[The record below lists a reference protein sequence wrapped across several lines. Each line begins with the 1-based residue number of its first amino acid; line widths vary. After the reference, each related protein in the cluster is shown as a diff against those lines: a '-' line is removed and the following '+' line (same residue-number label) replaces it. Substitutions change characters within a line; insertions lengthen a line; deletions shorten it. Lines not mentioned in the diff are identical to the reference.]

1 MRTHCTL
8 SPAIIYVSVPTGSR
22 CCCRKTP
29 ISAGLGFLPEARK
42 VGEPAPQQ
50 PPRLTAGRGSERPPA
65 PGQQGQVAACA
76 RRPGQCRPTGCRV
89 LGRAGAPGAAGLCC
103 SNPGERA
110 HPLTRGEPPGGPV
123 QHHAGGRVH
132 SHCRGLHGSV
142 FKVGYDVPELPLELP
157 SLGAGSERAPS
168 PAAPSSAEPSAPPA
182 PAPQPWTWTP
192 GPPPFSARRHPDTG
206 GP

>member
-1 MRTHCTL
+1 MLFR
-8 SPAIIYVSVPTGSR
+8 S
-22 CCCRKTP
+22 CRKTP

-110 HPLTRGEPPGGPV
+110 HPLTRGEPPGGPGATRPRPGA
-123 QHHAGGRVH
+123 QPSTMLGGRVH
-132 SHCRGLHGSV
+132 SHCRALHVSV

-182 PAPQPWTWTP
+182 QIGRA
-192 GPPPFSARRHPDTG
+192 HV
-206 GP
+206 